1 MIGFIIIA
9 LFCFL
14 IKQIGKNKAFTIFF
28 FYSLL
33 DKGLSLGGPLAVK
46 DVVLVIFLIILFDGR
61 DSRKDKYPFFFCS
74 LLSVVSYLISACLAS
89 EPHWPFTILKC
100 IRYFLFPL
108 CFYYYVIRNN
118 IISYFVKCLV
128 FFSGFIIV
136 YSFIEL
142 ILGTSPIVNFIN
154 DYNDSG
160 YNMDETF
167 RYGIKRIQAVFI
179 HSTALGYYCATV
191 VAFLL
196 LFVNEQ
202 VRSLSKVSNLC
213 YWFVII
219 GLTIISF
226 LTGTRSAIIPVIF
239 VLLWY
244 SKNKILNINYLIF
257 YIVTLTALFFVA
269 QLYLSDYLNNVLESI
284 LNTNDNAVGSSTD
297 MRQVQFEL
305 AFFYFMKS
313 PIWGNGPS
321 YTFDEVTPHNPE
333 MYGAESIWMP
343 LMIDNGIVGCIAYLS
358 CYIYCIKHIMQ
369 SDNKIDS
376 LFLLG
381 LLLFIN
387 TATSVP
393 GFDVSYIFILILCC
407 VALQKY
413 KIKRC

>member
-1 MIGFIIIA
+1 MVI
-9 LFCFL
+9 LVVVFCIL
-14 IKQIGKNKAFTIFF
+14 IKHLGSAKAFTIFF
-28 FYSLL
+28 FYSLF
-33 DKGLSLGGPLAVK
+33 DKGLSLTGPLQVK
-46 DVVLVIFLIILFDGR
+46 DLILFLFLIILTN
-61 DSRKDKYPFFFCS
+61 KIVKIKKQYPFYICT
-74 LLSVVSYLISACLAS
+74 LISVAS
-89 EPHWPFTILKC
+89 YFLTAFMVTEPHWPFTILKC
-100 IRYFLFPL
+100 VRCFIMPI
-108 CFYYYVIRNN
+108 CFYYFVIRENTFL
-118 IISYFVKCLV
+118 YFVKYLLY
-128 FFSGFIIV
+128 FSFFIII
-136 YSFIEL
+136 YSLIEL
-142 ILGTSPIVNFIN
+142 YLGTSPIVNFIN
-154 DYNDSG
+154 DNNG
-160 YNMDETF
+160 GGMVMDEVF
-167 RYGIKRIQAVFI
+167 RYGVKRIQAVFI

-191 VAFLL
+191 VAILL
-196 LFVNEQ
+196 FFVNEQ

-226 LTGTRSAIIPVIF
+226 LTGTRSAIIPVVF
-239 VLLWY
+239 VFLWY

-257 YIVTLTALFFVA
+257 YIVTLIALFFVA

-305 AFFYFMKS
+305 AFFYLMKS

-321 YTFDEVTPHNPE
+321 YTFDEVTPNNPE
-333 MYGAESIWMP
+333 MYGAESVWMP

-358 CYIYCIKHIMQ
+358 CYIYCIKYIMQ